1 MPSATISETDT
12 SMQEAAL
19 HTINLTALLN
29 QDSAESDKLYEAAKT
44 CGFFYLDLRNSGLT
58 YILKMADEVF
68 DLSQRV
74 FALPEEEKTKYDID
88 KLGDWL
94 GKMKL
99 NGYKPIARNFGGIE
113 GHHDGFESYALP
125 KDGILGF
132 SNASNFTR
140 PSVISDALPM
150 LKPFIIA
157 MLDITTALLTSLS
170 KSLGLPE
177 QSKLESYHRATHPS
191 SDLLRLLKYA
201 SQPFSERGAPQ
212 TPHTDLGSLTI
223 LFTSQPGLQVLPPG
237 ADEWAY
243 VRPLAGHAII
253 NLGDALMFMTGG
265 LLHSCLHRVAP
276 LPGKRMT
283 ERYSFAYLQRPED
296 WAPMRRVKG
305 MEGYDKTEEIGGG
318 VVGEEADC
326 TSGEWLKKKF
336 GMMRLE
342 THQDEKDWMLTG
354 GHGGHLR

>member
-1 MPSATISETDT
+1 MPSATISEIEST
-12 SMQEAAL
+12 MQEASL
-19 HTINLTALLN
+19 HTINLKALFN
-29 QDSAESDKLYEAAKT
+29 HDSAESDKLFDAAKT
-44 CGFFYLDLRNSGLT
+44 CGFFYLDMRDPDLT

-68 DLSQRV
+68 DLSRCV
-74 FALPEEEKTKYDID
+74 FALPEEEKAKFDVD
-88 KLGDWL
+88 GLGDWL

-125 KDGILGF
+125 KDGMLGF
-132 SNASNFTR
+132 SNASNFAR
-140 PSVISDALPM
+140 PQVISDVLPM
-150 LKPFIIA
+150 LKHFTTA

-170 KSLGLPE
+170 KSLELPE
-177 QSKLESYHRATHPS
+177 HSRLENYHRATHASP
-191 SDLLRLLKYA
+191 DLLRLLKYA

-253 NLGDALMFMTGG
+253 NLGDALMLMTGG

-305 MEGYDKTEEIGGG
+305 MEGVMETEEVGGG

-336 GMMRLE
+336 GMLRLE
-342 THQDEKDWMLTG
+342 THQDEKDWVLMG
-354 GHGGHLR
+354 GHGGHLG